1 MREEN
6 VLEEVIDLGKRQ
18 GVLSYTDI
26 YNAFPSEYDTDG
38 ELENFLDT
46 LQDVGIKVVD
56 TYETDIEDEEVLE
69 EQEKYEKAEDL
80 VQAYFQSL
88 GDIPV
93 LSKDEEK
100 ALARN
105 IEEGNGIIKGIV
117 TLLPLY
123 KKFLKELNHGIQDE
137 DRSDSEEKTDKALLK
152 SVKIL
157 DTLMNDVNSLESN
170 TQHATIQDSKISKQ
184 GKEQKGFNQLI
195 PHHDTKGLSDV
206 YRKVESEVG
215 MKVHELKTKYEML
228 SKAKKLVSES
238 TNELTIHNLR
248 LVVNIA
254 KHYVGRGLSLIDLI
268 QEGNIGLMK
277 AITKFDYKKGFKFS
291 TYATWWIRQAITRA
305 LVDQTKTIRLPAH
318 VVEFYNKVNTASREL
333 TRQLGRE
340 PSTAEIAQEVKVSEK
355 KVDDVLK
362 AIQDPITLQTPVGDE
377 DTTLEDFI
385 GDNSA
390 SPYLDAERNKIT
402 EQIIK
407 ILQTLA
413 PKEAAVIRMRF
424 GIGVER
430 DHTLEEVGQH
440 LSITRERVRQ
450 IEAKAMRK
458 LQHPTRLRALRILNT
473 A

>member
-56 TYETDIEDEEVLE
+56 TYETDMEDEEVLE

-100 ALARN
+100 ALART
-105 IEEGNGIIKGIV
+105 IEEANNIIKRIV
-117 TLLPLY
+117 TVLPLY
-123 KKFLKELNHGIQDE
+123 KRLVTEL
-137 DRSDSEEKTDKALLK
+137 DRKLQKKDLTDSEENTDEALMK
-152 SVKIL
+152 SLRIL
-157 DTLMNDVNSLESN
+157 DNLMRDVKTLKVN
-170 TQHATIQDSKISKQ
+170 A
-184 GKEQKGFNQLI
+184 
-195 PHHDTKGLSDV
+195 
-206 YRKVESEVG
+206 RVESEVG
-215 MKVHELKTKYEML
+215 ISIDELITKHEML
-228 SKAKKLVSES
+228 VKAKKLVSEA
-238 TNELTIHNLR
+238 TNELITHNLR

-254 KHYVGRGLSLIDLI
+254 KHYVGRGLPLPDLI
-268 QEGNIGLMK
+268 QEGNIGMMK
-277 AITKFDYKKGFKFS
+277 AIDKFDYKRGFKFS

-305 LVDQTKTIRLPAH
+305 LIDQTKTIRLPVH
-318 VVEFYNKVNTASREL
+318 IVELYNKVNTASREL

-402 EQIIK
+402 EQMIK

-413 PKEAAVIRMRF
+413 PKEAEVIRMRF

-458 LQHPTRLRALRILNT
+458 LQHPTRLRALRLLNT

>member
-56 TYETDIEDEEVLE
+56 TYETDMEDEEVPE

-100 ALARN
+100 ALART
-105 IEEGNGIIKGIV
+105 IEEANNIIKRVV
-117 TLLPLY
+117 TVLPLY
-123 KKFLKELNHGIQDE
+123 KRLVTEL
-137 DRSDSEEKTDKALLK
+137 DRKLQKKDPTDSEENTDEALMK
-152 SVKIL
+152 SLRIL
-157 DTLMNDVNSLESN
+157 DTLMRDVKTLKVN
-170 TQHATIQDSKISKQ
+170 A
-184 GKEQKGFNQLI
+184 
-195 PHHDTKGLSDV
+195 
-206 YRKVESEVG
+206 RVESEVG
-215 MKVHELKTKYEML
+215 ISIDELITKHEML
-228 SKAKKLVSES
+228 VKAKKLVSEA
-238 TNELTIHNLR
+238 TNELITHNLR

-254 KHYVGRGLSLIDLI
+254 KHYVGRGLPLPDLI
-268 QEGNIGLMK
+268 QEGNIGMMK
-277 AITKFDYKKGFKFS
+277 AIEKFDYKRGFKFS

-305 LVDQTKTIRLPAH
+305 LIDQTKTIRLPVH
-318 VVEFYNKVNTASREL
+318 IVELYNKVNTASREL

-340 PSTAEIAQEVKVSEK
+340 PSTAEIAQEIKVSEK

-402 EQIIK
+402 EQMIK

-413 PKEAAVIRMRF
+413 PKEAEVIRMRF

-458 LQHPTRLRALRILNT
+458 LQHPTRLRALRLLNT

>member
-26 YNAFPSEYDTDG
+26 YNAFPSEYDTDD

-100 ALARN
+100 ALART
-105 IEEGNGIIKGIV
+105 IEEANNIIKRV
-117 TLLPLY
+117 VMVLPLY
-123 KKFLKELNHGIQDE
+123 KRLVTEL
-137 DRSDSEEKTDKALLK
+137 DRKLPKKDPTDSEENTDEALMK
-152 SVKIL
+152 SLRIL
-157 DTLMNDVNSLESN
+157 DNLMGDVKTLKVNSR
-170 TQHATIQDSKISKQ
+170 I
-184 GKEQKGFNQLI
+184 
-195 PHHDTKGLSDV
+195 
-206 YRKVESEVG
+206 ESEVG
-215 MKVHELKTKYEML
+215 ISIDELITKHEML
-228 SKAKKLVSES
+228 VKAKKLVSEA
-238 TNELTIHNLR
+238 TNELITHNLR

-254 KHYVGRGLSLIDLI
+254 KHYVGRGLPLPDLI
-268 QEGNIGLMK
+268 QEGNIGMMK
-277 AITKFDYKKGFKFS
+277 AIDKFDYKRGFKFS

-305 LVDQTKTIRLPAH
+305 LIDQTKTIRLPVH
-318 VVEFYNKVNTASREL
+318 IVELYNKVNTASREL

-362 AIQDPITLQTPVGDE
+362 AIQEPITLQTPVGDE

-402 EQIIK
+402 EQMIK

-413 PKEAAVIRMRF
+413 PKEAEVIMMRF

-458 LQHPTRLRALRILNT
+458 LQHPTRLRALRLLNT

>member
-26 YNAFPSEYDTDG
+26 YNAFPSEYDTDD

-100 ALARN
+100 ALART
-105 IEEGNGIIKGIV
+105 IEEANNIIKRVV
-117 TLLPLY
+117 TVLPLY
-123 KKFLKELNHGIQDE
+123 KRLVTEL
-137 DRSDSEEKTDKALLK
+137 DRKLPKKDPTDSEENTDEALMK
-152 SVKIL
+152 SLRIL
-157 DTLMNDVNSLESN
+157 DNLMGDVKTLKVNSR
-170 TQHATIQDSKISKQ
+170 I
-184 GKEQKGFNQLI
+184 
-195 PHHDTKGLSDV
+195 
-206 YRKVESEVG
+206 ESEVG
-215 MKVHELKTKYEML
+215 ISIDELITKHEML
-228 SKAKKLVSES
+228 VKAKKLVSEA
-238 TNELTIHNLR
+238 TNELITHNLR

-254 KHYVGRGLSLIDLI
+254 KHYVGRGLPLPDLI
-268 QEGNIGLMK
+268 QEGNIGMMK
-277 AITKFDYKKGFKFS
+277 AIDKFDYKRGFKFS

-305 LVDQTKTIRLPAH
+305 LIDQTKTIRLPVH
-318 VVEFYNKVNTASREL
+318 IVELYSKVNTASREL

-362 AIQDPITLQTPVGDE
+362 AIQEPITLQTPVGDE

-402 EQIIK
+402 EQMIK

-413 PKEAAVIRMRF
+413 PKEAEVIMMRF

-458 LQHPTRLRALRILNT
+458 LQHPTRLRALRLLNT

>member
-1 MREEN
+1 MIEQDI
-6 VLEEVIDLGKRQ
+6 LEEVIDLGKQQ
-18 GVLSYTDI
+18 GALSYTDI
-26 YNAFPSEYDTDG
+26 YNAFPSEYDTED
-38 ELENFLDT
+38 ELENVLDI
-46 LQDVGIKVVD
+46 LQDMEIKVID
-56 TYETDIEDEEVLE
+56 SHEMEMEEDMPEEP
-69 EQEKYEKAEDL
+69 EKYEKAEDL
-80 VQAYFQSL
+80 VQAYFQSM

-93 LSKDEEK
+93 LSKDEEIS
-100 ALARN
+100 LARK
-105 IEEGNGIIKGIV
+105 IEEGNDIIKRIV
-117 TLLPLY
+117 TVLPLY
-123 KKFLKELNHGIQDE
+123 KRLVTEL
-137 DRSDSEEKTDKALLK
+137 DRKLQKKDLTDSEENTDEALMK
-152 SVKIL
+152 SLRIL
-157 DTLMNDVNSLESN
+157 DNLMRDVKTLKVNSR
-170 TQHATIQDSKISKQ
+170 I
-184 GKEQKGFNQLI
+184 
-195 PHHDTKGLSDV
+195 
-206 YRKVESEVG
+206 ESEVG
-215 MKVHELKTKYEML
+215 ISIDELITKHEML
-228 SKAKKLVSES
+228 VKAKKLVSEA
-238 TNELTIHNLR
+238 TKELITHNLR

-254 KHYVGRGLSLIDLI
+254 KHYVGRGLPLPDLI
-268 QEGNIGLMK
+268 QEGNIGMMK
-277 AITKFDYKKGFKFS
+277 AIDKFDYKRGFKFS

-305 LVDQTKTIRLPAH
+305 LIDQTKTIRLPVH
-318 VVEFYNKVNTASREL
+318 IVELYNKVNTASREL

-340 PSTAEIAQEVKVSEK
+340 PSTAEIAQELKVSEK

-402 EQIIK
+402 EQMIK

-413 PKEAAVIRMRF
+413 PKEAEVIRMRF

-458 LQHPTRLRALRILNT
+458 LQHPTRLRALRLLNT

>member
-1 MREEN
+1 MIEQDI
-6 VLEEVIDLGKRQ
+6 LEEVIDLGKQQ
-18 GVLSYTDI
+18 GALSYTDI
-26 YNAFPSEYDTDG
+26 YNAFPSEYDTED
-38 ELENFLDT
+38 ELENVLDI
-46 LQDVGIKVVD
+46 LQDMEIKVID
-56 TYETDIEDEEVLE
+56 SHEMEMEEDMPEEP
-69 EQEKYEKAEDL
+69 EKYEKAEDL
-80 VQAYFQSL
+80 VQAYFQSM

-93 LSKDEEK
+93 LSKDEEIS
-100 ALARN
+100 LARK
-105 IEEGNGIIKGIV
+105 IEEGNDIIKRIV
-117 TLLPLY
+117 TVLPLY
-123 KKFLKELNHGIQDE
+123 KRLVTEL
-137 DRSDSEEKTDKALLK
+137 DRKLQKKDLTDSEENTDEALMK
-152 SVKIL
+152 SLRIL
-157 DTLMNDVNSLESN
+157 DNLMRDVKTLKVNSR
-170 TQHATIQDSKISKQ
+170 I
-184 GKEQKGFNQLI
+184 
-195 PHHDTKGLSDV
+195 
-206 YRKVESEVG
+206 ESEVG
-215 MKVHELKTKYEML
+215 ISIDELITKHEML
-228 SKAKKLVSES
+228 VKAKKLVSEA
-238 TNELTIHNLR
+238 TNELITHNLR

-254 KHYVGRGLSLIDLI
+254 KHYVGRGLPLPDLI
-268 QEGNIGLMK
+268 QEGNIGMMK
-277 AITKFDYKKGFKFS
+277 AIDKFDYKRGFKFS

-305 LVDQTKTIRLPAH
+305 LIDQTKTIRLPVH
-318 VVEFYNKVNTASREL
+318 IVELYNKVNTASREL

-340 PSTAEIAQEVKVSEK
+340 PSTAEIAQELKVSEK

-402 EQIIK
+402 EQMIK

-413 PKEAAVIRMRF
+413 PKEAEVIRMRF

-458 LQHPTRLRALRILNT
+458 LQHPTRLRALRLLNT

>member
-1 MREEN
+1 MITMIEQDI
-6 VLEEVIDLGKRQ
+6 LEEVIDLGKQQ
-18 GVLSYTDI
+18 GALSSTDI
-26 YNAFPSEYDTDG
+26 YNAFPSE
-38 ELENFLDT
+38 F
-46 LQDVGIKVVD
+46 
-56 TYETDIEDEEVLE
+56 DIEDELE
-69 EQEKYEKAEDL
+69 NLLDILQDMGIKVIDSHEMEMEEDMPEEPEKYEKAEDL
-80 VQAYFQSL
+80 VQAYFQSM

-93 LSKDEEK
+93 LSRDEEIS
-100 ALARN
+100 LARK
-105 IEEGNGIIKGIV
+105 IEEGNDIIKRIV
-117 TLLPLY
+117 TVLPLY
-123 KKFLKELNHGIQDE
+123 KRLVKEL
-137 DRSDSEEKTDKALLK
+137 DRKLQGKDPNDSEVNTDEALMK
-152 SVKIL
+152 SLKIL
-157 DTLMNDVNSLESN
+157 DHLMRDVNALENS
-170 TQHATIQDSKISKQ
+170 A
-184 GKEQKGFNQLI
+184 
-195 PHHDTKGLSDV
+195 
-206 YRKVESEVG
+206 RVESEVG
-215 MKVHELKTKYEML
+215 IRIDELITKHEML
-228 SKAKKLVSES
+228 VKAKKLVSEA
-238 TNELTIHNLR
+238 TNELITHNLR

-254 KHYVGRGLSLIDLI
+254 KHYVGRGLPLPDLI
-268 QEGNIGLMK
+268 QEGNIGMMK
-277 AITKFDYKKGFKFS
+277 AIEKFDYKRGFKFS

-305 LVDQTKTIRLPAH
+305 LIDQTKTIRLPVH
-318 VVEFYNKVNTASREL
+318 IVELYNKVNTASREL

-402 EQIIK
+402 EQMIK

-413 PKEAAVIRMRF
+413 PKEAEVIRMRF

-458 LQHPTRLRALRILNT
+458 LQHPTRLRALRLLNT

>member
-1 MREEN
+1 MIEQDI
-6 VLEEVIDLGKRQ
+6 LEEVIDLGKQQ
-18 GVLSYTDI
+18 GALSYTDI
-26 YNAFPSEYDTDG
+26 YNAFPSEYDTED
-38 ELENFLDT
+38 ELENVLDI
-46 LQDVGIKVVD
+46 LQDMEIKVID
-56 TYETDIEDEEVLE
+56 SHEMEMEEDMPEEP
-69 EQEKYEKAEDL
+69 EKYEKAEDL
-80 VQAYFQSL
+80 VQAYFQSM

-93 LSKDEEK
+93 LSKDEEIS
-100 ALARN
+100 LARK
-105 IEEGNGIIKGIV
+105 IEEGNDIIKRIV
-117 TLLPLY
+117 TVLPLY
-123 KKFLKELNHGIQDE
+123 KRLVTEL
-137 DRSDSEEKTDKALLK
+137 DRKLQKKDLTDSEENTDEALMK
-152 SVKIL
+152 SLRIL
-157 DTLMNDVNSLESN
+157 DNLMRDVKTLKVNSR
-170 TQHATIQDSKISKQ
+170 I
-184 GKEQKGFNQLI
+184 
-195 PHHDTKGLSDV
+195 
-206 YRKVESEVG
+206 ESEVG
-215 MKVHELKTKYEML
+215 ISIDELITKHEML
-228 SKAKKLVSES
+228 VKAKKLVSEA
-238 TNELTIHNLR
+238 TKELITHNLR

-254 KHYVGRGLSLIDLI
+254 KHYVGRGLPLPDLI
-268 QEGNIGLMK
+268 QEGNIGMMK
-277 AITKFDYKKGFKFS
+277 AIDKFDYKRGFKFS

-305 LVDQTKTIRLPAH
+305 LIDQTKTIRLPVH
-318 VVEFYNKVNTASREL
+318 IVELYNKVNTASREL

-402 EQIIK
+402 EQMIK

-413 PKEAAVIRMRF
+413 PKEAEVIRMRF

-458 LQHPTRLRALRILNT
+458 LQHPTRLRALRLLNT

>member
-1 MREEN
+1 MIEQDI
-6 VLEEVIDLGKRQ
+6 LEEVIDLGKQQ
-18 GVLSYTDI
+18 GALSYTDI
-26 YNAFPSEYDTDG
+26 YNAFPSEYDTED
-38 ELENFLDT
+38 ELENVLDI
-46 LQDVGIKVVD
+46 LQDMEIKVID
-56 TYETDIEDEEVLE
+56 SHEMEMEEDMPEEP
-69 EQEKYEKAEDL
+69 EKYEKAEDL
-80 VQAYFQSL
+80 VQAYFQSM

-93 LSKDEEK
+93 LSKDEEIS
-100 ALARN
+100 LARK
-105 IEEGNGIIKGIV
+105 IEEGNDIIKRIV
-117 TLLPLY
+117 TVLPLY
-123 KKFLKELNHGIQDE
+123 KRLVTEL
-137 DRSDSEEKTDKALLK
+137 DRKLQKKDLTDSEENTDEALMK
-152 SVKIL
+152 SLRIL
-157 DTLMNDVNSLESN
+157 DNLMRDVKTLKVNSR
-170 TQHATIQDSKISKQ
+170 I
-184 GKEQKGFNQLI
+184 
-195 PHHDTKGLSDV
+195 
-206 YRKVESEVG
+206 ESEVG
-215 MKVHELKTKYEML
+215 ISIDELITKHEML
-228 SKAKKLVSES
+228 VKAKKLVSEA
-238 TNELTIHNLR
+238 TKELITHNLR
-248 LVVNIA
+248 LVVNIE
-254 KHYVGRGLSLIDLI
+254 KHYVGRGLPLPDLI
-268 QEGNIGLMK
+268 QEGNIGMMK
-277 AITKFDYKKGFKFS
+277 AIDKFDYKRGFKFS

-305 LVDQTKTIRLPAH
+305 LIDQTKTIRLPVH
-318 VVEFYNKVNTASREL
+318 IVELYNKVNTASREL

-413 PKEAAVIRMRF
+413 PKEAEVIRMRF

-458 LQHPTRLRALRILNT
+458 LQHPTRLRALRLLNT

>member
-26 YNAFPSEYDTDG
+26 YNAFPSEYDTDD

-100 ALARN
+100 ALART
-105 IEEGNGIIKGIV
+105 IEEANNIIKRVV
-117 TLLPLY
+117 TVLPLY
-123 KKFLKELNHGIQDE
+123 KRLVTEL
-137 DRSDSEEKTDKALLK
+137 DRKLPKKDLTDSEENTDEALMK
-152 SVKIL
+152 SLRIL
-157 DTLMNDVNSLESN
+157 DNLMGDVKSLKVNSR
-170 TQHATIQDSKISKQ
+170 I
-184 GKEQKGFNQLI
+184 
-195 PHHDTKGLSDV
+195 
-206 YRKVESEVG
+206 ESEVG
-215 MKVHELKTKYEML
+215 ISIDELITKHEML
-228 SKAKKLVSES
+228 VKAKNLVSEA
-238 TNELTIHNLR
+238 TNELITHNLR

-254 KHYVGRGLSLIDLI
+254 KHYVGRGLPLPDLI
-268 QEGNIGLMK
+268 QEGNIGMMK
-277 AITKFDYKKGFKFS
+277 AIDKFDYKRGFKFS

-305 LVDQTKTIRLPAH
+305 LIDQTKTIRLPVH
-318 VVEFYNKVNTASREL
+318 IVELYNKVNTASREL

-362 AIQDPITLQTPVGDE
+362 AIQEPITLQTPVGDE

-402 EQIIK
+402 EQMIK

-413 PKEAAVIRMRF
+413 PKEAEVIMMRF

-458 LQHPTRLRALRILNT
+458 LQHPTRLRALRLLNT